1 MVGLCS
7 CSQCPGEKPHLEYGS
22 ALVQVWWLEKGKRG
36 IELIWKAEATA
47 QLQVGQ
53 WETVTECFLLG
64 KNTTKLRRAVDKASC
79 CLAGQ
84 CLFPSGG
91 DKGIKGT
98 GNSLNVRSP
107 IFHRRDNI
115 PMSKQI
121 KKQFKRGKCSGL
133 LQPTHRKPVLQAL
146 YNIQNRPTILRI
158 TFPSSIANIH
168 DNKSVINSGTK
179 WCIRQRH
186 LS

>member
-1 MVGLCS
+1 MPRRETTPGLWKCFGPGLVTGERQEGHRAHLKS
-7 CSQCPGEKPHLEYGS
+7 RGHCPAPGRAVRNSYPVFPVRE
-22 ALVQVWWLEKGKRG
+22 
-36 IELIWKAEATA
+36 
-47 QLQVGQ
+47 
-53 WETVTECFLLG
+53 
-64 KNTTKLRRAVDKASC
+64 NTTKLRRAVDKASC

-98 GNSLNVRSP
+98 GNSLNVRPP

-121 KKQFKRGKCSGL
+121 KKQFKRGKFSGL

-179 WCIRQRH
+179 
-186 LS
+186 